1 MAIFLIAVKARD
13 IAFAI
18 RYAVMLQFVLT
29 NGCIEKVNISLRYK
43 NWTSVEEQLYRIHPS
58 FNFWWAAC
66 RKLFMPDYLAWL
78 EYVLLIHI
86 HIAKSNSY
94 MTTIW
99 YKRSYLTLYF
109 SRYSI
114 YKTMSNY
121 IIIHLLYQHFFI
133 YQTFLL
139 TSLWWTW
146 TWNDK
151 KFNPP
156 FSPLPPPPR
165 LRFVFQSGNWKLL
178 REWSFWK
185 IEESKRGRT
194 LYLQRGGA
202 GL

>member
-86 HIAKSNSY
+86 HTAKSNSY
-94 MTTIW
+94 MTTMW
-99 YKRSYLTLYF
+99 YGTNDP
-109 SRYSI
+109 
-114 YKTMSNY
+114 T
-121 IIIHLLYQHFFI
+121 LLYI
-133 YQTFLL
+133 
-139 TSLWWTW
+139 SV
-146 TWNDK
+146 D
-151 KFNPP
+151 
-156 FSPLPPPPR
+156 
-165 LRFVFQSGNWKLL
+165 
-178 REWSFWK
+178 
-185 IEESKRGRT
+185 I
-194 LYLQRGGA
+194 LYIKPCLII
-202 GL
+202 